1 MLKKLLI
8 ALVVLVLLVG
18 AGLGALWWAYPPE
31 RLLALAEQKAGEAL
45 GTPIK
50 VGAVR
55 WALQPTPQLVVEQM
69 STPALKAPLS
79 VERVTLVP
87 KTSALMAGRLEMAL
101 IQIDGA
107 RLPQDGIS
115 ELAAIRRA
123 ARAKEGAGKD
133 GKDTK
138 DTKGAKGPEGDKGAG
153 SNPPAI
159 DAIVLRKVVWRSPQ
173 GLDVQVDA
181 DAQLTP
187 QSFVLKALTVKLA
200 GGESTGSGQLVW
212 TGLVAAPDAANLALA
227 LKTRGVRVEAL
238 HPKSKVAGSLDADTR
253 VAAAVKAPAPGS
265 AAHGRGEVAWSQFV
279 QAITTTSDVNVRGA
293 VVRGVDLSKVVSSA
307 GTQRGGETALDT
319 LSGKVATRGAPPTLS
334 LQLTGL
340 QAKSGVLGVTGN
352 VSLAETRALSGQ
364 LNVEAAG
371 GGVAGLVALPVQVS
385 GTLDSPSVGLS
396 RATMLG
402 AAIGTAVLPGAGTAA
417 GARFGDQLGSGVQ
430 SMKEKLFGK

>member
-18 AGLGALWWAYPPE
+18 AGVGALWWAYPPE

-79 VERVTLVP
+79 VQRVTLVP
-87 KTSALMAGRLEMAL
+87 KASALMAGRLEMAL

-115 ELAAIRRA
+115 ELAAMRRA

-133 GKDTK
+133 GKDP
-138 DTKGAKGPEGDKGAG
+138 KGPRGDGGAG

-159 DAIVLRKVVWRSPQ
+159 DAIVLRKLVWRSPQ

-187 QSFVLKALTVKLA
+187 QSFVLQALTVKLA

-265 AAHGRGEVAWSQFV
+265 AAHARGEVAWSQFV

-293 VVRGVDLSKVVSSA
+293 VVRGVDLSKVISSA

-319 LSGKVATRGAPPTLS
+319 LSGKVATRGAPPSLG

-340 QAKSGVLGVTGN
+340 QAKSGVLGVSGN
-352 VSLAETRALSGQ
+352 VALAETRALSGQ
-364 LNVEAAG
+364 LNVDASV
-371 GGVAGLVALPVQVS
+371 GGVGGLVAVPVQVA
-385 GTLDSPSVGLS
+385 GTLDSPSVSLS

-402 AAIGTAVLPGAGTAA
+402 AAIGSAILPGAGTAA
-417 GARFGDQLGSGVQ
+417 GAKYGDKLGSGVQ
-430 SMKEKLFGK
+430 SLKEKLFGK